1 MTIDLPIA
9 ERRLKNTARLMQQGM
24 WLLFL
29 IAAGLMLVVRHN
41 SGVRIGSMWM
51 LGCAVL
57 AIMVWFGLRDV
68 LKTLVRRNAEDR
80 IVKEVKTFLQRQ
92 DLAPVERNVP
102 VQEAAAQEPVRRS
115 DGFMPT
121 GAADFVELRSTALNQ
136 PQPDLVVF
144 DAFPAR
150 EPADFQMHF
159 HAVLQPVLPNC

>member
-24 WLLFL
+24 WFLFL

-41 SGVRIGSMWM
+41 AGLRMGSMWM

-57 AIMVWFGLRDV
+57 AIMVSFGLRDV
-68 LKTLVRRNAEDR
+68 MKTLVRRNTEDR
-80 IVKEVKTFLQRQ
+80 IVKEVKSFLQQ
-92 DLAPVERNVP
+92 QGMAPVEPKVAVR
-102 VQEAAAQEPVRRS
+102 EAVAQAPVRN
-115 DGFMPT
+115 DGCMPK
-121 GAADFVELRSTALNQ
+121 GSADFVALRSTAPNQ

-150 EPADFQMHF
+150 ESASFQMRF
-159 HAVLQPVLPNC
+159 HPVLQPVLPNC